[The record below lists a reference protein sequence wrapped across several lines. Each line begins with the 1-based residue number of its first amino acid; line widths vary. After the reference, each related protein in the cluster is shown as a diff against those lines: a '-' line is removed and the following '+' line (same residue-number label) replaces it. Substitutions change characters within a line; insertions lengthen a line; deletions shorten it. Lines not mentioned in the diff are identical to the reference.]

1 MKIIVTGSSGFI
13 GTHLVKKLR
22 ELKHEVTE
30 LDIING
36 IDITDWEQINNIS
49 RFDVFIHLAA
59 RIFVPDS
66 YKFPREMYNL
76 NIGGTL
82 NVLELCRIN
91 NAKMVY
97 ASSYVYGVPQYLP
110 IDEKH
115 PTVAFNPY
123 CRSKL
128 ISEDLC
134 RSYNEDFG
142 VPIVVFRPF
151 NIYGKGLNE
160 NLLIPLILSQIR
172 KSGKIILKDPRPK
185 RRKSGKIILKDPRP
199 KRDFIHVDDAV
210 AAYIKALDFKS
221 DDLEIFNLGSGI
233 SYSVKEI
240 AEMLASNFSED
251 IKIEFSNEIRK
262 NEVLDTVAD
271 ISSIKNK
278 VGWEPVISFSDGL
291 KGLCV

>member
-1 MKIIVTGSSGFI
+1 MKIIVTGSSGFV
-13 GTHLVKKLR
+13 GTNLVKNLR

-30 LDIING
+30 LDITNG
-36 IDITDWEQINNIS
+36 VDITNWEQVKNIS
-49 RFDVFIHLAA
+49 GFDIIIHLAA

-82 NVLELCRIN
+82 NALELCRMN
-91 NAKMVY
+91 NAKMIY

-134 RSYNEDFG
+134 RSYNKDFS

-160 NLLIPLILSQIR
+160 NLLISLIRSQII
-172 KSGKIILKDPRPK
+172 KSGRI
-185 RRKSGKIILKDPRP
+185 SLKDPRP
-199 KRDFIHVDDAV
+199 KRDFIHVNDAV
-210 AAYIKALDFKS
+210 AAYIKALDYKS
-221 DDLEIFNLGSGI
+221 DNLEIFNLGFGV

-240 AEMLASNFSED
+240 AGMMASNFSAD
-251 IKIEFSNEIRK
+251 IDIEFSNEVRK
-262 NEVLDTVAD
+262 SEVLDTVAD
-271 ISSIKNK
+271 IALIKTK
-278 VGWEPVISFSDGL
+278 IGWEPLISFEDGL
-291 KGLCV
+291 KGLCG

>member
-1 MKIIVTGSSGFI
+1 MKIIVTGSGGFI
-13 GTHLVKKLR
+13 GTNLVKRLR
-22 ELKHEVTE
+22 NLKHEVTE

-36 IDITDWEQINNIS
+36 IDITDWEQIKGIS
-49 RFDVFIHLAA
+49 GFDAFIHLAA
-59 RIFVPDS
+59 IIFVPDS
-66 YKFPREMYNL
+66 YKYPHAMYNL

-82 NVLELCRIN
+82 NALELCRIN

-142 VPIVVFRPF
+142 VPIVIFRPF

-160 NLLIPLILSQIR
+160 NLLIPLILKQIR
-172 KSGKIILKDPRPK
+172 RSGKIT
-185 RRKSGKIILKDPRP
+185 LKDPRP
-199 KRDFIHVDDAV
+199 KRDFIHVNDAV
-210 AAYIKALDFKS
+210 AAYVKALDFKS
-221 DDLEIFNLGSGI
+221 DNLEIFNLGFGV

-240 AEMLASNFSED
+240 AGMMASNFSAD
-251 IKIEFSNEIRK
+251 IDIEFSNEVRK
-262 NEVLDTVAD
+262 SEVLDTVAD
-271 ISSIKNK
+271 IALIKTK
-278 VGWEPVISFSDGL
+278 IGWEPLISFEDGL
-291 KGLCV
+291 KGLCG

>member
-1 MKIIVTGSSGFI
+1 MMKIIVTGSSGFV
-13 GTHLVKKLR
+13 GTNLVKNLR

-30 LDIING
+30 LDITNG
-36 IDITDWEQINNIS
+36 VDITNWEQVKNIS
-49 RFDVFIHLAA
+49 GFDIIIHLAA

-82 NVLELCRIN
+82 NALELCRMN
-91 NAKMVY
+91 NAKMIY

-134 RSYNEDFG
+134 RSYNKDFS

-160 NLLIPLILSQIR
+160 NLLISLIRSQII
-172 KSGKIILKDPRPK
+172 KSGRI
-185 RRKSGKIILKDPRP
+185 SLKDPRP
-199 KRDFIHVDDAV
+199 KRDFIHVNDAV
-210 AAYIKALDFKS
+210 AAYIKALDYKS
-221 DDLEIFNLGSGI
+221 DNLEIFNLGFGV

-240 AEMLASNFSED
+240 AGMMASNFSAD
-251 IKIEFSNEIRK
+251 IDIEFSNEVRK
-262 NEVLDTVAD
+262 SEVLDTVAD
-271 ISSIKNK
+271 IALIKTK
-278 VGWEPVISFSDGL
+278 IGWEPLISFEDGL
-291 KGLCV
+291 KGLCG

>member
-13 GTHLVKKLR
+13 GTNLVKKLR
-22 ELKHEVTE
+22 ELKHKVTE

-36 IDITDWEQINNIS
+36 IDITKWEQIKNVS
-49 RFDVFIHLAA
+49 GFDVLIHLAA

-115 PTVAFNPY
+115 PTAAFNPY

-134 RSYNEDFG
+134 RSYNKDFG
-142 VPIVVFRPF
+142 VPIVIFRPF
-151 NIYGKGLNE
+151 NIYGKGQNE
-160 NLLIPLILSQIR
+160 NFLIPLILSQL
-172 KSGKIILKDPRPK
+172 KKTGKI
-185 RRKSGKIILKDPRP
+185 SLKDPRP

-210 AAYIKALDFKS
+210 AAYVKALDFKS
-221 DDLEIFNLGSGI
+221 DNLEIFNLGSGI

-240 AEMLASNFSED
+240 AEMMASNFSED
-251 IKIEFSNEIRK
+251 IKIEFSNDIRK

-278 VGWEPVISFSDGL
+278 VGWEPVKSFYNGL
-291 KGLCV
+291 KDLCG